1 MPRSAKAASANP
13 ACLIRTDPLPEA
25 GENLPFPQGAPGTNT
40 PLPHY
45 EYVKVHVGTW
55 GMSPGE
61 LAASYRLYAAYCA
74 EIAQTVTDSA
84 RKVAL
89 LDMAQAWARL
99 AELADKNP
107 PPEEASA
114 AAP

>member
-1 MPRSAKAASANP
+1 MAASANP
-13 ACLIRTDPLPEA
+13 ACLIRADPLPEP
-25 GENLPFPQGAPGTNT
+25 GKNLPFPQSARLEQNT
-40 PLPHY
+40 PLPHC
-45 EYVKVHVGTW
+45 EYVKVHMGTW
-55 GMSPGE
+55 GMSSAE
-61 LAASYRLYAAYCA
+61 VAASYRLYAAYCA

-99 AELADKNP
+99 AEHVDKVGP
-107 PPEEASA
+107 PGEASA